1 MRGGCCGPTPP
12 APGPWGWGAAR
23 THSSAGGW
31 ARGRGC
37 TDRGWRPRLRRPWR
51 PPSPSGRS
59 PCRPCS
65 RSPSCGGGERRGRHP
80 LSGPSSVDLPLSYW
94 ATRTGGSPS
103 TPAPTHICPSSPL
116 LCLMR
121 VRPHHHHLPGPP
133 PSPGPPEA
141 LHTCPIPSVLQPR
154 GPSPH
159 AFLRH
164 RARSCH
170 RTLVGWFL
178 PICLELPDRS
188 QVQCHLLKEALP
200 DLLPQTGLRKW
211 CFLHPLATGLGH
223 KVLCL

>member
-1 MRGGCCGPTPP
+1 MQSVRGGCCGPTPP

-37 TDRGWRPRLRRPWR
+37 TDRGRRPRLRRPWR

-133 PSPGPPEA
+133 PSPGPPRPCTPA
-141 LHTCPIPSVLQPR
+141 
-154 GPSPH
+154 PSPPCSN
-159 AFLRH
+159 
-164 RARSCH
+164 RAGLPH
-170 RTLVGWFL
+170 TLSSDTEPG
-178 PICLELPDRS
+178 P
-188 QVQCHLLKEALP
+188 
-200 DLLPQTGLRKW
+200 
-211 CFLHPLATGLGH
+211 ATGPW
-223 KVLCL
+223 